1 MQALRAMQIALTP
14 DKKRQKVED
23 DSLVS
28 DDEQED
34 HELMEEDENEVPQ
47 PRWAKME
54 RMLITIQGMMQEI
67 QDEMN
72 GVRNDVEEIKSE
84 LANVCLQ
91 AGFAQSSAQEAL
103 EAANSVE
110 ERVSMLEDTYV
121 TKKSVEQMI
130 DDAFQSLKKHT
141 QTSFAAL
148 KVSASALSTSS
159 KPDADKFSRTAV
171 VGGFENDTP
180 KDEVIQFLQTQLC
193 KDDQSIEETYAYN
206 FGSVG
211 FIRFLSRDAMFKFL
225 KNAGSKPTPT
235 RNGKCLWIS
244 TSKTPEERAKAK
256 HLGKLKR
263 ALVATDVVPA
273 DKVRVD
279 YKRGIVFVNNIRVA
293 ELNTT
298 DGVDKLKIDPV
309 KMKDANILVEPQKI
323 YDAVAELMQQ

>member
-28 DDEQED
+28 DDEQDD

-47 PRWAKME
+47 PRWANME

-84 LANVCLQ
+84 LANVRLQ
-91 AGFAQSSAQEAL
+91 AGFAQSSAQETL

-148 KVSASALSTSS
+148 KVSASAFSTSS

-180 KDEVIQFLQTQLC
+180 KDEVIHFLQTQLC
-193 KDDQSIEETYAYN
+193 NDDQSIEETYVYN
-206 FGSVG
+206 IGSVG
-211 FIRFLSRDAMFKFL
+211 FIRFLSRDAMFRFL
-225 KNAGSKPTPT
+225 RKMQDRNQYQREMASVFGFQHPKLQRKGLKQNTWENSRWHWWRQMWYLQTKYAWTTSEGS
-235 RNGKCLWIS
+235 S
-244 TSKTPEERAKAK
+244 S
-256 HLGKLKR
+256 
-263 ALVATDVVPA
+263 
-273 DKVRVD
+273 
-279 YKRGIVFVNNIRVA
+279 
-293 ELNTT
+293 
-298 DGVDKLKIDPV
+298 
-309 KMKDANILVEPQKI
+309 
-323 YDAVAELMQQ
+323 